1 MDVKFLHSKIGRQ
14 RGILVLAIFYYLFLG
29 YIIYII
35 IPEFSHV
42 CTYRDILGLM
52 AFTLFLLSFLDGFK
66 SLLLKSIYLFFVL
79 SLGWVLHV
87 VSETQLSVESG
98 LLVLI
103 FLIIVSL
110 GIPDRKVFQWFI
122 LIFSLSLLV
131 TIYTSE
137 EAVIPGP
144 VFFGIYLVTAFI
156 NYLLI
161 SNFQRMQYELK
172 DTVKNLRLLLN
183 QVDECFI
190 LLDSEFRVLKFNK
203 KAYETI
209 RKYQNIELKKGVS
222 FSEYYRDNSLKNIL
236 ESLGKSRDHSIR
248 FDHKS
253 IYSNNNT
260 RVVKWY
266 DIKFFPVH
274 TEDGNLDNVVFT
286 ALDITD
292 RYESSE
298 KLIRSGKMFKKLFQK
313 APIGMALSDMD
324 GKVIEVN
331 DAYCETIGYPMEE
344 VLNRTFTEYT
354 HPDDIGKNYEL
365 FQSLLESEIKEY
377 QLEKR
382 YVQKSGRTIHVIV
395 RVILLADLDGKD
407 QLLAQVIDITRLKK
421 VEDVLKIKNLELLE
435 GNINL
440 EKTNLELERKNMELD
455 RFIYSAS
462 HDLRAPLLSLKGLIN
477 ITKMEIGDTNKMYFD
492 LMEKSI
498 DKLDNFIGEII
509 QFSANESTQIHEEH
523 VPDFE
528 SVIKENYERL
538 RYSIGADNI
547 SLIINST
554 IDQSFII
561 DRQRL
566 EIILSNL
573 LSNGIKYH
581 DPQKQKQFIEIN
593 SCIEGNMLNIDVKD
607 NGIGIPDN
615 RQDRVFDFF
624 YRAHDHSFGA
634 GLGLYIVRQTIKK
647 LNGRISLLSKVG
659 IGSTFLIELPVRF
672 DIDQKIVA

>member
-1 MDVKFLHSKIGRQ
+1 
-14 RGILVLAIFYYLFLG
+14 
-29 YIIYII
+29 
-35 IPEFSHV
+35 
-42 CTYRDILGLM
+42 
-52 AFTLFLLSFLDGFK
+52 
-66 SLLLKSIYLFFVL
+66 
-79 SLGWVLHV
+79 
-87 VSETQLSVESG
+87 
-98 LLVLI
+98 
-103 FLIIVSL
+103 
-110 GIPDRKVFQWFI
+110 
-122 LIFSLSLLV
+122 
-131 TIYTSE
+131 
-137 EAVIPGP
+137 
-144 VFFGIYLVTAFI
+144 
-156 NYLLI
+156 
-161 SNFQRMQYELK
+161 
-172 DTVKNLRLLLN
+172 
-183 QVDECFI
+183 
-190 LLDSEFRVLKFNK
+190 
-203 KAYETI
+203 
-209 RKYQNIELKKGVS
+209 
-222 FSEYYRDNSLKNIL
+222 
-236 ESLGKSRDHSIR
+236 
-248 FDHKS
+248 
-253 IYSNNNT
+253 
-260 RVVKWY
+260 
-266 DIKFFPVH
+266 
-274 TEDGNLDNVVFT
+274 
-286 ALDITD
+286 
-292 RYESSE
+292 
-298 KLIRSGKMFKKLFQK
+298 
-313 APIGMALSDMD
+313 
-324 GKVIEVN
+324 
-331 DAYCETIGYPMEE
+331 
-344 VLNRTFTEYT
+344 
-354 HPDDIGKNYEL
+354 
-365 FQSLLESEIKEY
+365 LESEIKEY

-421 VEDVLKIKNLELLE
+421 VEDILKIKNLELLE

>member
-1 MDVKFLHSKIGRQ
+1 MEVNFLHSEIGRQ
-14 RGILVLAIFYYLFLG
+14 RGLLVLAIFYYLFLG
-29 YIIYII
+29 YFIYII
-35 IPEFSHV
+35 LPQFSHI
-42 CTYRDILGLM
+42 CTYRDVLGLM
-52 AFTLFLLSFLDGFK
+52 ALAMFFFSFFKGFK
-66 SLLLKSIYLFFVL
+66 PLLLKSIYLFFIL

-110 GIPDRKVFQWFI
+110 GIPERRVFQWFI
-122 LIFSLSLLV
+122 LLFSLALLF

-137 EAVIPGP
+137 DPVIPGP
-144 VFFGIYLVTAFI
+144 VFFGIYSVTAFL

-161 SNFQRMQYELK
+161 SNFQKMQNELK
-172 DTVKNLRLLLN
+172 VTVKNLRLLLN

-203 KAYETI
+203 MAYETI
-209 RKYQNIELKKGVS
+209 LKYQNIELKKGES
-222 FSEYYRDNSLKNIL
+222 FSVYYRDNGLNDIL
-236 ESLGKSRDHSIR
+236 ETLGKTRDHSIR

-253 IYSNNNT
+253 SYTNDDKDI
-260 RVVKWY
+260 VKWY

-274 TEDGNLDNVVFT
+274 TEEGVLDNVVFT

-298 KLIRSGKMFKKLFQK
+298 KLIRSGKMFKRLFQK
-313 APIGMALSDMD
+313 APIGMALADMQ

-344 VLNRTFTEYT
+344 VLNQTFAQYT
-354 HPDDIGKNYEL
+354 HADDLEKNHDL
-365 FQSLLESEIKEY
+365 FHQMLNSEIKEY

-382 YVQKSGRTIHVIV
+382 YVQKSGRIIHVIV

-421 VEDVLKIKNLELLE
+421 VEDILKIKNIELLQ

-440 EKTNLELERKNMELD
+440 EKANLELERKNMELD

-462 HDLRAPLLSLKGLIN
+462 HDLRAPLLSLMGLIN
-477 ITKMEIGDTNKMYFD
+477 ITKMELGGTHNTYFD

-498 DKLDNFIGEII
+498 DKLDHFIGEII
-509 QFSANESTQIHEEH
+509 QFSANEGTEINEDP
-523 VPDFE
+523 VTDFK
-528 SVIKENYERL
+528 SVIKDMYNRL
-538 RYSIGADNI
+538 RYSKGADGI
-547 SLIINST
+547 RLIINST
-554 IDQSFII
+554 IDQRFLV

-581 DPQKQKQFIEIN
+581 DAQKQKQFIEIT
-593 SCIEGNMLNIDVKD
+593 SCIKANMLHIEVKD
-607 NGIGIPDN
+607 NGIGIPEN
-615 RQDRVFDFF
+615 RQDRIFDFF
-624 YRAHDHSFGA
+624 YRAHDHSVGA
-634 GLGLYIVRQTIKK
+634 GLGLYIVKQTIKK
-647 LNGRISLLSKVG
+647 LDGTITLFSKTG
-659 IGSTFLIELPVRF
+659 IGSTFVIEIPVRF
-672 DIDQKIVA
+672 DIDRKIVA